1 MCGITGIVGRLALG
15 ESDRV
20 AVARM
25 NAALFHRGPDG
36 EGSIAAP
43 NVHVS
48 MRRLSII
55 DLNGGWQPLYNEDST
70 VAVICNGEVY
80 NHVEL
85 RAALE
90 SRGHKFRTHSD
101 CETIAH
107 LYEEHGEECVHH
119 LRGMFAFALYDAKA
133 RKVLV
138 VRDRMG
144 EKPVYLLERD
154 GKIAFSSEMASLL
167 RSGMARFELD
177 PGAVKLYMHYGYVP
191 EPATA
196 VKGIRKLPAGHLLS
210 IDLDS
215 WKVTQRCYWR
225 MIDAPAIDADPVSR
239 IREELETISEL
250 IIRADVPVGVGLSG
264 GLDSSAIAALA
275 SRRRPGQIHALSVGY
290 VGRPPVDER
299 REAEELAKILGMPF
313 HDVEISEREVAELFP
328 ERAAWRDDP
337 IADVA
342 GHGYYALSRLARDKG
357 IPVLLKGQGADELF
371 WGYGWLRD
379 ALRLSMIKDAQGG
392 APIHDGLLTNLLP
405 KSVSPAGLRAYAAKK
420 AGQAMGWDR
429 LNDESAPADQ
439 LIFYNAARTYQRG
452 AAAYQRVV
460 SEEWQ
465 QAAAGANP
473 AALYTVPRPWGDLP
487 TLLTSLACSTY
498 LLENGMVQGDR
509 LSMVNSVELRL
520 PLCDY
525 RLAETVVGLRK
536 ARPDHQLS
544 PKEWFRKAITPLLP
558 EKVLNRPKRGFTPP
572 GPKWIR
578 LLGQTYKLSLRE
590 GYLVDHGIL
599 TAQGARTL
607 TEPHSRASMWPETAY
622 KCLVLEFWCRAMEHA
637 ASIGPTP
644 STYRTPACAYEA
656 YMRRN
661 DAELRRPKA
670 RLAM

>member
-15 ESDRV
+15 GSDHA
-20 AVARM
+20 AVERM

-36 EGSIAAP
+36 DGSIIAP
-43 NVHVS
+43 NVHVA

-55 DLNGGWQPLYNEDST
+55 DLNGGWQPLHNEDST
-70 VAVICNGEVY
+70 VAVICNGEIY

-90 SRGHKFRTHSD
+90 SRGHRFRTHSD

-107 LYEEHGEECVHH
+107 LYEEHGEDCVHH
-119 LRGMFAFALYDAKA
+119 LRGMFAFALYDANA
-133 RKVLV
+133 RKVLIA
-138 VRDRMG
+138 RDRMG
-144 EKPVYLLERD
+144 EKPLYLLERE
-154 GKIAFSSEMASLL
+154 GMLAFSSEMASLL
-167 RSGMARFELD
+167 RSGMIRFELD

-196 VKGIRKLPAGHLLS
+196 VKGVRKLPAGHLLS
-210 IDLDS
+210 INLDQ
-215 WKVTQRCYWR
+215 WGVAERCYWR
-225 MIDAPAIDADPVSR
+225 LSDAPAIDAEPVER
-239 IREELETISEL
+239 IREELEVISEL

-299 REAEELAKILGMPF
+299 HQAEELAKHLGMPF
-313 HDVEISEREVAELFP
+313 HDVEVTDREVAELFP

-337 IADVA
+337 IADIA

-379 ALRLSMIKDAQGG
+379 ALRLSMLKDAQGG
-392 APIHDGLLTNLLP
+392 APVHDGLLTDLLP
-405 KSVSPAGLRAYAAKK
+405 SSISPAGLRAYAVRK
-420 AGQAMGWDR
+420 AGQALGWNR
-429 LNDESAPADQ
+429 LHDESAPADQ
-439 LIFYNAARTYQRG
+439 LVFYNNARTYQRG

-460 SEEWQ
+460 SETWQ
-465 QAAAGANP
+465 KAASSANP
-473 AALYTVPRPWGDLP
+473 ASIFTVPRPWNDLP
-487 TLLTSLACSTY
+487 TMLTSLACSTY

-525 RLAETVVGLRK
+525 RLAEIVVGLRK
-536 ARPDHQLS
+536 ARPDHNLS
-544 PKEWFRKAITPLLP
+544 PKEWFRKAIKPLLP
-558 EKVLNRPKRGFTPP
+558 ESVLNRPKRGFTPP
-572 GPKWIR
+572 GAKWIR
-578 LLGQTYKLSLRE
+578 VLGDTYKLSLRQ
-590 GYLVDHGIL
+590 GYLVEHGVL
-599 TAQGARTL
+599 TREGAHKL
-607 TEPHSRASMWPETAY
+607 TEPHSRATMWPETAY
-622 KCLVLEFWCRAMEHA
+622 KCLVLEFWCRAMHNA
-637 ASIGPTP
+637 ASTGPIP

-656 YMRRN
+656 YMRRQ
-661 DAELRRPKA
+661 DASTKA
-670 RLAM
+670 APRMVS